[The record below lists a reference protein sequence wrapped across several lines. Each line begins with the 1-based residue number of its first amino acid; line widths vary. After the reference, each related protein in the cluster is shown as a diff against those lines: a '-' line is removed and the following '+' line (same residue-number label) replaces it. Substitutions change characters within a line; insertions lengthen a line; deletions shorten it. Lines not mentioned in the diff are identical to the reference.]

1 MAYHLWALHPPERV
15 GEAVVMTG
23 RRSGSSLS
31 EDLALVV
38 EGQEQGDVPHSS
50 FIPLWGAF
58 FRPET
63 LFSFSE

>member
-1 MAYHLWALHPPERV
+1 
-15 GEAVVMTG
+15 MTG

-38 EGQEQGDVPHSS
+38 EGQEQEDVPHSS
-50 FIPLWGAF
+50 SIPLWGAF